1 MKPIS
6 VLLTVVLLS
15 FVSNAQSQQL
25 ANPIDHALL
34 NIYSQL
40 YVYPQEK
47 VYVQKPNL
55 ANYTKYI
62 ECLIKLEEFG
72 KTEKIIKKQIKL

>member
-1 MKPIS
+1 MH
-6 VLLTVVLLS
+6 L
-15 FVSNAQSQQL
+15 FSQTETDEQL
-25 ANPIDHALL
+25 ASAYFQNKEYDKAVE
-34 NIYSQL
+34 L
-40 YVYPQEK
+40 YEK

-72 KTEKIIKKQIKL
+72 KTEKIIKKFKCTCMN